1 MSGADKFVYRVAN
14 TMGNA
19 TCTEEI
25 RLPDPW
31 ISTHTLLPL
40 ALVALARIE
49 PLIVVLMAYVWES
62 VESVAFLCW
71 SDRYYEHPLN
81 SVVLDPA
88 AALLGILVGRALAP
102 ARGYRRLP
110 PRSEL
115 ASTALLCLPSTL
127 LWAADPPPT
136 ALFAI
141 AWCAAVVGT
150 FRSGSPSSAPPDG
163 DPPLSDASRRAIV
176 AFALVHVASVARV
189 EWGHLW
195 NGALAAAAVG
205 SAAVAGAAA
214 AKAPAR
220 ATADGPTAVPV
231 AE

>member
-1 MSGADKFVYRVAN
+1 M
-14 TMGNA
+14 NA
-19 TCTEEI
+19 TCTEEV

-62 VESVAFLCW
+62 VESVVFLCW
-71 SDRYYEHPLN
+71 SDRYEHPLN
-81 SVVLDPA
+81 SIVLDPA
-88 AALLGILVGRALAP
+88 AALLGILVGRALAS
-102 ARGYRRLP
+102 ARGYRWVP

-127 LWAADPPPT
+127 LWVTDPPPT
-136 ALFAI
+136 ALFAV

-150 FRSGSPSSAPPDG
+150 FRTAPPDG
-163 DPPLSDASRRAIV
+163 APPLSDASRRAIMV
-176 AFALVHVASVARV
+176 FALVHVASVARV

-195 NGALAAAAVG
+195 NGALAG
-205 SAAVAGAAA
+205 AAVAGAAV
-214 AKAPAR
+214 AR
-220 ATADGPTAVPV
+220 TTSDGPMRDAVPV
-231 AE
+231 VA